1 MTQQVEYG
9 NGGEAYPGVSAQAG
23 ILQLCMGE

>member
-1 MTQQVEYG
+1 MTQQVEYS
-9 NGGEAYPGVSAQAG
+9 NGDAAYPGVSAQAG